1 MAPSTNTGLLLAW
14 RIARREMRAGLKGFR
29 IFIAC
34 LALGV
39 TAIAAVGSLSASVKS
54 GLLADARN
62 LLGGDVDLR
71 TQHQPVSDN
80 QRLYLQ
86 AHTTHM
92 SSTIEM
98 KAMAQTDDSR
108 ALVELKGVDALYPL
122 MGSVELDP
130 PSVLQDQLAISNG
143 IWGAVVESGLL
154 AKLGLAIGDT
164 VRIGKATFQLRAV
177 IKKEP
182 DRVASILNFGPR
194 FMVSSAALPD
204 TGLIQLGSQIRY
216 HERLALA
223 PGKQPD
229 AFIEQ
234 LKADFPH
241 AGWRI
246 HGPDNAAPGLQRFI
260 ERLTLFLTFA
270 GLTALLVGG
279 IGVLGAVRSYLETKT
294 ETIATLKCLGA
305 PAHLIFQIYLLQVFV
320 LSLLGICIG
329 LFLGAVLP
337 LVGIELVR
345 DLLPVAPKAGL
356 YPLALV
362 KAASFGLMV
371 SLTFALW
378 PLAQAQE
385 TPAANLF
392 RTNVMP
398 VTTRPKARYIL
409 AVFGGVIALGVL
421 VIYWAEERNF
431 AYWFVGVS
439 IFTVFL
445 LHLCALAVMK
455 IAKIAPHPKNAV
467 TRLALTNLHRPGTS
481 TPGIIQA
488 LGVGLSVLVGVAL
501 IQGNIAKQVKDT
513 IPDQAPALFFID
525 IQPDQVSLF
534 DKTVSGVSGASD
546 LMRRPSLRGR
556 IVKINGVDVGDVN
569 IEPGVRWAVRGD
581 RALSYAVSPPDGTE
595 FVGGTWWAKDYSGP
609 PQISF
614 DANVARGFGV
624 GLGDTL
630 TLNVL
635 GRDITA
641 EITSLRKID
650 WRSLRF
656 DFAIIFSPGTLE
668 GAPHTHIAAVKA
680 TPKAEAEIER
690 VVAQRFANVSSIRV
704 REALEAANRIIAGI
718 GAAVT
723 GTASL
728 TVLAGIIVLG
738 GTVAAARTRRV
749 FDSVVFK
756 VLGATR
762 RQIMKAFLF
771 EYGLL
776 GMFTGLVGALVGTL
790 ISWAV
795 IHFIM
800 GMTWVFLPLDAF
812 ITVAAA
818 IALTLMAGFFGTWRA
833 LGEKASRHLR
843 NE

>member
-1 MAPSTNTGLLLAW
+1 MTSTPNTGVLLAW
-14 RIARREMRAGLKGFR
+14 RIARREMRTGLKGFR
-29 IFIAC
+29 VFIAC

-54 GLLADARN
+54 GLLDDARN

-71 TQHQPVSDN
+71 TQHQPVSED

-86 AHTTHM
+86 AHTTRM

-98 KAMAQTDDSR
+98 KAMAQTESSR

-122 MGSVELDP
+122 MGAVELDP
-130 PSVLQDQLAISNG
+130 PSALQGQLAKSNG
-143 IWGAVVESGLL
+143 VWGAVVDVGLL
-154 AKLGLAIGDT
+154 SKLGLAIGDT
-164 VRIGKATFQLRAV
+164 VRIGKAMFQLRAV
-177 IKKEP
+177 VKKEP

-194 FMVSSAALPD
+194 LMVSSAALPD
-204 TGLIQLGSQIRY
+204 TGLVQLGSQIRY
-216 HERLALA
+216 HERLVLK
-223 PGKQPD
+223 PGNEPD
-229 AFIEQ
+229 VFIER
-234 LKADFPH
+234 LKTEFPH

-320 LSLLGICIG
+320 LSLVGIVVG

-337 LVGIELVR
+337 LLGIELVR
-345 DLLPVAPKAGL
+345 DLLPVAPKVGI
-356 YPLALV
+356 YPFALI
-362 KAASFGLMV
+362 KAATFGLMV

-398 VTTRPKARYIL
+398 VRVWPKLRYVH
-409 AVFGGVIALGVL
+409 AVFLGVVALGAL

-439 IFTVFL
+439 ISTVFL

-455 IAKIAPHPKNAV
+455 IAKIIPRPKSAV
-467 TRLALTNLHRPGTS
+467 ARLALTNLYRPGTS

-501 IQGNIAKQVKDT
+501 IQGNIAKQVEDT

-525 IQPDQVSLF
+525 IQPDQVVLF
-534 DKTVSGVSGASD
+534 DETVSAVPGASD

-556 IVKINGVDVGDVN
+556 IVKINGVDVGDVD
-569 IEPGVRWAVRGD
+569 IDPGVRWAVRGD
-581 RALSYAVSPPDGTE
+581 RALSYAATPPDGADI
-595 FVGGTWWAKDYSGP
+595 VDGTWWAKDYAGP

-614 DANVARGFGV
+614 DAGVANGFGV

-680 TPKAEAEIER
+680 PPEAEAEIER
-690 VVAQRFANVSSIRV
+690 VVAQNFANVSSIRV
-704 REALEAANRIIAGI
+704 RDALEAANRIIAGI

-762 RQIMKAFLF
+762 RQVMGAFLL

-776 GMFTGLVGALVGTL
+776 GMFTGLIGALVGTL

-795 IHFIM
+795 IQFIM
-800 GMTWVFLPLDAF
+800 GMKWIFLPLDAF
-812 ITVAAA
+812 LTVAAA
-818 IALTLMAGFFGTWRA
+818 VALTLVAGFFGTWRA
-833 LGEKASRHLR
+833 LGEKASSHLR